1 MKKFLTFFSLAFSF
15 MVTGCGGSGDSA
27 STQVSRGTPVT
38 VASISEQRVE
48 VLEQSTGTIEAPK
61 APSVAAETSGRVTTV
76 LADAGM
82 EVDVGFILA
91 RLDDEVQKNRVRSAR
106 ANAERLTALVE
117 NQKRTVA
124 RYSDLVLKDSVP
136 ENLLDDATSQHAAL
150 SAQLEEA
157 RAQLATAERDLQQ
170 TILRSPLAGIVQAKR
185 VSVGDFVTVGQPLFD
200 IVASD
205 RLRIVVTF
213 PETLSNRLRI
223 GQKTYARLVRATGDV
238 VEGTVTELRPRVG
251 INNRA
256 VDLIV
261 NLDES
266 NGWRPGSAAI
276 VSVVLDVREKSLT
289 VPSESVVRRP
299 AGTVVYTVVDGVAH
313 QNIVEIG
320 VRTKDWTEIVSGL
333 ERGDIV
339 VRDGAGFLTDG
350 AAVDVREDRE

>member
-1 MKKFLTFFSLAFSF
+1 MKKLSTFLGLLFSF
-15 MVTGCGGSGDSA
+15 LATGCGGSGASA
-27 STQVSRGTPVT
+27 PTQVSPGTPVT

-61 APSVAAETSGRVTTV
+61 APSVAAETSGRVKVV

-82 EVDVGFILA
+82 QVNVGSILA
-91 RLDDEVQKNRVRSAR
+91 RLDDEVQKNGVRRAR
-106 ANAERLTALVE
+106 ANAERLTALVM
-117 NQKRTVA
+117 NQERTVT
-124 RYSDLVLKDSVP
+124 RYSDLVLRDSVP

-157 RAQLATAERDLQQ
+157 RALVATAERDLQQ
-170 TILRSPLAGIVQAKR
+170 TVVRSPVAGIVQAKR
-185 VSVGDFVTVGQPLFD
+185 ISVGDFVTVGQPLFD

-205 RLRIVVTF
+205 QLRIVVTF
-213 PETLSNRLRI
+213 PETLSSSLHI
-223 GQKTYARLVRATGDV
+223 GQKTYAELVRAPGDM
-238 VEGTVTELRPRVG
+238 VEGTVSELRPRVG

-266 NGWRPGSAAI
+266 KDWRPGSAAI
-276 VSVVLDVREKSLT
+276 VSVVLAVREKSLT

-350 AAVDVREDRE
+350 AAVDVREDRK